1 MIFGIGEIQKGMNES
16 DDRYQTK
23 RLANLRLY
31 NLFKETFP
39 TASITDHQNF
49 INNMAGGDRYLRGQ
63 LPSENA
69 LLAYD
74 RERTRLTRER
84 EEDRKYQEFTR
95 QVKMNQDLDNIISGL
110 AETGIDAPDIEKN
123 IFARFGK
130 DSQIGRMF
138 DKRFVNN
145 LPALT
150 SRITE
155 ARINKSNKIFESV
168 KGLQLDKAGMQAYL
182 ENINIKPESA
192 IGKQVIA
199 ANTAHH
205 QSRQKQELLRNK
217 TMLESLPNVVQ
228 AAMSGD
234 QKAVVTALKTN
245 ASVYNL
251 SPTDEQ
257 LNNMAAN
264 AIATAKQQ
272 TGTRQAEALRL
283 LQPTVKTIQQQLALG
298 TITVNEAEAQIK
310 QQLVGNY
317 PQSERENI
325 AKLALQQAQDQ
336 SEITMETTFRQKQA
350 EAIEQA
356 EAQTK
361 EARDYTTQKVAEK
374 QGTEV
379 ALIIQPGD
387 DGLDDAAPTDE
398 KAPINI
404 ARSTLG
410 AIASS
415 LITQGMTP
423 QDITKAIQFI
433 RQKFRTPFA
442 NITAQDIRGAAQQLN
457 LPTSWNARQTQLQI
471 EKTNKLIDPE
481 PSSKIIDEA
490 TKQYSVHE
498 KGLADLLADAANED
512 KTEMEI
518 NANRDNIVTR
528 IKNNIAELKQ
538 YKNNPRYVF
547 DRDKDFD
554 AKIDGLII
562 QYEQIKGLVSSTV
575 SAATKKRQAE
585 VRALTVNA
593 SGGSANT
600 TPVEFRRAVEAQI
613 KNITE
618 AYLVSPQKQVDV
630 MMQAQREQL
639 HRRPGFERLRNI
651 LERPLS
657 RSMVGAFRAEIRR
670 IIEDKKNLLI
680 KSQQLEAQANARNK
694 IQ

>member
-1 MIFGIGEIQKGMNES
+1 MNES

-95 QVKMNQDLDNIISGL
+95 QVKMNQDLDNVISGL

-130 DSQIGRMF
+130 DSQIGQMF
-138 DKRFVNN
+138 NKRFVNN

-217 TMLESLPNVVQ
+217 TMLEGLPNVVE

-264 AIATAKQQ
+264 AIAIAKQQ
-272 TGTRQAEALRL
+272 TGARQAEALRL

-317 PQSERENI
+317 PTSERENI

-336 SEITMETTFRQKQA
+336 SEITMETDFRQRQSQA
-350 EAIEQA
+350 ITQA

-387 DGLDDAAPTDE
+387 DGLNDASPTDE

-423 QDITKAIQFI
+423 QDITKAIQLI
-433 RQKFRTPFA
+433 RLKDRTPFA
-442 NITAQDIRGAAQQLN
+442 NITAQDIRGAAQELK

-490 TKQYSVHE
+490 TRQYSVHE

-512 KTEMEI
+512 KTEIEI
-518 NANRDNIVTR
+518 NSNRDNIVTR

-585 VRALTVNA
+585 VRALTLNA

-613 KNITE
+613 RNITE

-639 HRRPGFERLRNI
+639 HKRPGFERLRNI

>member
-1 MIFGIGEIQKGMNES
+1 MIFGIGEIQQGMNES

-272 TGTRQAEALRL
+272 TGARQAEALRL
-283 LQPTVKTIQQQLALG
+283 LQPTVSTIQQQLALG

-317 PQSERENI
+317 PTSERDNI

-350 EAIEQA
+350 DAIEQA

-442 NITAQDIRGAAQQLN
+442 NITAQDIRGAAGKLN

-575 SAATKKRQAE
+575 SAAAKKRQAE
-585 VRALTVNA
+585 VRQLNINA

-680 KSQQLEAQANARNK
+680 KSQQLEAQARARNK

>member
-1 MIFGIGEIQKGMNES
+1 MIFGIGQIQQGMNES

-95 QVKMNQDLDNIISGL
+95 QVKMNQDLDNVISGL

-130 DSQIGRMF
+130 DSQIGQMF
-138 DKRFVNN
+138 NKRFVNN

-217 TMLESLPNVVQ
+217 TMLEGLPNVVE

-264 AIATAKQQ
+264 AIAIAKQQ
-272 TGTRQAEALRL
+272 TGARQAEALRL

-317 PQSERENI
+317 PTSERENI

-336 SEITMETTFRQKQA
+336 SEITMETDFRQRQSQA
-350 EAIEQA
+350 ITQA

-387 DGLDDAAPTDE
+387 DGLNDASPTDE

-423 QDITKAIQFI
+423 QDITKAIQLI
-433 RQKFRTPFA
+433 RLKDRTPFA
-442 NITAQDIRGAAQQLN
+442 NITAQDIRGAAQELK

-490 TKQYSVHE
+490 TRQYSVHE

-512 KTEMEI
+512 KTEIEI
-518 NANRDNIVTR
+518 NSNRDNIVTR

-613 KNITE
+613 RNITE

-639 HRRPGFERLRNI
+639 HKRPGFERLRNI

>member
-1 MIFGIGEIQKGMNES
+1 MIFGIGQIQQGMNES

-95 QVKMNQDLDNIISGL
+95 QVKMNQDLDNVISGL

-130 DSQIGRMF
+130 DSQIGQMF
-138 DKRFVNN
+138 NKRFVNN

-217 TMLESLPNVVQ
+217 TMLEGLPNVVE

-264 AIATAKQQ
+264 AIAIAKQQ
-272 TGTRQAEALRL
+272 TGARQAEALRL

-317 PQSERENI
+317 PTSERENI

-336 SEITMETTFRQKQA
+336 SEITMETDFRQRQSQA
-350 EAIEQA
+350 ITQA

-387 DGLDDAAPTDE
+387 DGLNDASPTDE

-423 QDITKAIQFI
+423 QDITKAIQLI
-433 RQKFRTPFA
+433 RLKDRTPFA
-442 NITAQDIRGAAQQLN
+442 NITAQDIRGAAQELK

-490 TKQYSVHE
+490 TRQYSVHE

-512 KTEMEI
+512 KTEIEI

-613 KNITE
+613 RNNTE
-618 AYLVSPQKQVDV
+618 EYLVSPQKQVDV

-639 HRRPGFERLRNI
+639 HKRPGFERLRNI

>member
-1 MIFGIGEIQKGMNES
+1 MIFGIGQIQQGMNES

-95 QVKMNQDLDNIISGL
+95 QVKMNQDLDNVISGL

-130 DSQIGRMF
+130 DSQIGQMF
-138 DKRFVNN
+138 NKRFVNN

-217 TMLESLPNVVQ
+217 TMLEGLPNVVE

-264 AIATAKQQ
+264 AIAIAKQQ
-272 TGTRQAEALRL
+272 TGARQAEALRL

-317 PQSERENI
+317 PTSERENI

-336 SEITMETTFRQKQA
+336 SEITMETDFRQRQSQA
-350 EAIEQA
+350 ITQA

-387 DGLDDAAPTDE
+387 DGLNDASPTDE

-423 QDITKAIQFI
+423 QDITKAIQLI
-433 RQKFRTPFA
+433 RLKDRTPFA
-442 NITAQDIRGAAQQLN
+442 NITAQDIRGAAQELK

-490 TKQYSVHE
+490 TRQYSVHE

-512 KTEMEI
+512 KTEIEI

-585 VRALTVNA
+585 VRALTLNA

-613 KNITE
+613 RNITE
-618 AYLVSPQKQVDV
+618 EYLVSPQKQVDV

-639 HRRPGFERLRNI
+639 HKRPGFERLRNI

>member
-1 MIFGIGEIQKGMNES
+1 MIFGIGQIQQGMNES

-95 QVKMNQDLDNIISGL
+95 QVKMNQDLDNVISGL

-130 DSQIGRMF
+130 DSQIGQMF
-138 DKRFVNN
+138 NKRFVNN

-217 TMLESLPNVVQ
+217 TMLEGLPNVVE

-264 AIATAKQQ
+264 AIAIAKQQ
-272 TGTRQAEALRL
+272 TGARQAEALRL

-317 PQSERENI
+317 PTSERENI

-336 SEITMETTFRQKQA
+336 SEITMETDFRQRQSQA
-350 EAIEQA
+350 ITQA

-387 DGLDDAAPTDE
+387 DGLNDASPTDE

-423 QDITKAIQFI
+423 QDITKAIQLI
-433 RQKFRTPFA
+433 RLKDRTPFA
-442 NITAQDIRGAAQQLN
+442 NITAQDIRGAAQELK

-490 TKQYSVHE
+490 TRQYSVHE

-512 KTEMEI
+512 KTEIEI
-518 NANRDNIVTR
+518 NSNRDNIVTR

-585 VRALTVNA
+585 VRALTLNA

-613 KNITE
+613 RNITE

-639 HRRPGFERLRNI
+639 HKRPGFERLRNI

>member
-1 MIFGIGEIQKGMNES
+1 MIFGIGEIQQGMNES

-272 TGTRQAEALRL
+272 TGARQAEALRL
-283 LQPTVKTIQQQLALG
+283 LQPTVSTIQQQLALG

-442 NITAQDIRGAAQQLN
+442 NITAQDIRGAAQKLN

-639 HRRPGFERLRNI
+639 HKRPGFERLRNI

>member
-1 MIFGIGEIQKGMNES
+1 MNES

-95 QVKMNQDLDNIISGL
+95 QVKMNQDLDNVISGL

-130 DSQIGRMF
+130 DSQIGQMF
-138 DKRFVNN
+138 NKRFVNN

-217 TMLESLPNVVQ
+217 TMLEGLPNVVE

-264 AIATAKQQ
+264 AIAIAKQQ
-272 TGTRQAEALRL
+272 TGARQAEALRL

-317 PQSERENI
+317 PTSERENI

-336 SEITMETTFRQKQA
+336 SEITMETDFRQRQSQA
-350 EAIEQA
+350 ITQA

-387 DGLDDAAPTDE
+387 DGLNDASPTDE

-423 QDITKAIQFI
+423 QDITKAIQLI
-433 RQKFRTPFA
+433 RLKDRTPFA
-442 NITAQDIRGAAQQLN
+442 NITAQDIRGAAQELK

-490 TKQYSVHE
+490 TRQYSVHE

-512 KTEMEI
+512 KTEIEI

-585 VRALTVNA
+585 VRALTLNA

-613 KNITE
+613 RNITE
-618 AYLVSPQKQVDV
+618 EYLVSPQKQVDV

-639 HRRPGFERLRNI
+639 HKRPGFERLRNI

>member
-1 MIFGIGEIQKGMNES
+1 MIFGIGEIQQGMNES

-272 TGTRQAEALRL
+272 TGARQAEALRL
-283 LQPTVKTIQQQLALG
+283 LQPTVSTIQQQLALG

-317 PQSERENI
+317 PTSERDNI

-442 NITAQDIRGAAQQLN
+442 NITAQDIRGAAGKLN

-575 SAATKKRQAE
+575 SAAAKKRQAE
-585 VRALTVNA
+585 VRQLNINA

-639 HRRPGFERLRNI
+639 HKRPGFERLRNI

-680 KSQQLEAQANARNK
+680 KSQQLEAQARARNK

>member
-1 MIFGIGEIQKGMNES
+1 MNES

-95 QVKMNQDLDNIISGL
+95 QVKMNQDLDNVISGL

-130 DSQIGRMF
+130 DSQIGQMF
-138 DKRFVNN
+138 NKRFVNN

-217 TMLESLPNVVQ
+217 TMLEGLPNVVE

-264 AIATAKQQ
+264 AIAIAKQQ
-272 TGTRQAEALRL
+272 TGARQAEALRL

-317 PQSERENI
+317 PTSERENI

-336 SEITMETTFRQKQA
+336 SEITMETDFRQRQSQA
-350 EAIEQA
+350 ITQA

-387 DGLDDAAPTDE
+387 DGLNDASPTDE

-423 QDITKAIQFI
+423 QDITKAIQLI
-433 RQKFRTPFA
+433 RLKDRTPFA
-442 NITAQDIRGAAQQLN
+442 NITAQDIRGAAQELK

-490 TKQYSVHE
+490 TRQYSVHE

-512 KTEMEI
+512 KTEIEI
-518 NANRDNIVTR
+518 NSNRDNIVTR

-585 VRALTVNA
+585 VRALTLNA

-613 KNITE
+613 RNITE
-618 AYLVSPQKQVDV
+618 EYLVSPQKQVDV

-639 HRRPGFERLRNI
+639 HKRPGFERLRNI

>member
-1 MIFGIGEIQKGMNES
+1 MIFGIGEIQQGMNES

-272 TGTRQAEALRL
+272 TGARQAEALRL
-283 LQPTVKTIQQQLALG
+283 LQPTVSTIQQQLALG

-317 PQSERENI
+317 PTSERDNI

-350 EAIEQA
+350 DAIEQA

-442 NITAQDIRGAAQQLN
+442 NITAQDIRGAAGKLN

-575 SAATKKRQAE
+575 SAAAKKRQAE
-585 VRALTVNA
+585 VRQLNINA

-639 HRRPGFERLRNI
+639 HKRPGFERLRNI

-680 KSQQLEAQANARNK
+680 KSQQLEAQARARNK

>member
-63 LPSENA
+63 LPSEDA

-336 SEITMETTFRQKQA
+336 SEITMETDFRQRQSQA
-350 EAIEQA
+350 ITQA
-356 EAQTK
+356 EAQVK
-361 EARDYTTQKVAEK
+361 AERDFITDKVAEK
-374 QGTEV
+374 RGTEV

-387 DGLDDAAPTDE
+387 DGLDDALPTDD

-423 QDITKAIQFI
+423 QDITKAIQLI
-433 RQKFRTPFA
+433 RLKDRTPFM
-442 NITAQDIRGAAQQLN
+442 NITAQDIRGAAQKLK

-490 TKQYSVHE
+490 TRQYSVHE

-512 KTEMEI
+512 KTEAEI
-518 NANRDNIVTR
+518 NANRDNIVTK

-613 KNITE
+613 RNITE

-639 HRRPGFERLRNI
+639 HKRPGFERLRNI

>member
-1 MIFGIGEIQKGMNES
+1 MIFGIGEIQQGMNES

-234 QKAVVTALKTN
+234 QKAVVAALKTN

-272 TGTRQAEALRL
+272 TGARQAEALRL
-283 LQPTVKTIQQQLALG
+283 LQPTVSTIQQQLALG

-387 DGLDDAAPTDE
+387 DGLDDAPPTDE

-423 QDITKAIQFI
+423 QDITRAIQFI
-433 RQKFRTPFA
+433 RLKDRTPFA
-442 NITAQDIRGAAQQLN
+442 NITAQDIRDAAQKLN

-639 HRRPGFERLRNI
+639 HKRPGFERLRNI

>member
-1 MIFGIGEIQKGMNES
+1 MIFGIGEIQQGMNES

-272 TGTRQAEALRL
+272 TGARQAEALRL
-283 LQPTVKTIQQQLALG
+283 LQPTVSTIQQQLALG

-317 PQSERENI
+317 PTSERDNI

-442 NITAQDIRGAAQQLN
+442 NITAQDIRGAAGKLN

-575 SAATKKRQAE
+575 SAAAKKRQAE
-585 VRALTVNA
+585 VRQLNINA

-680 KSQQLEAQANARNK
+680 KSQQLEAQARARNK

>member
-1 MIFGIGEIQKGMNES
+1 M
-16 DDRYQTK
+16 
-23 RLANLRLY
+23 
-31 NLFKETFP
+31 
-39 TASITDHQNF
+39 
-49 INNMAGGDRYLRGQ
+49 
-63 LPSENA
+63 
-69 LLAYD
+69 
-74 RERTRLTRER
+74 
-84 EEDRKYQEFTR
+84 
-95 QVKMNQDLDNIISGL
+95 
-110 AETGIDAPDIEKN
+110 
-123 IFARFGK
+123 
-130 DSQIGRMF
+130 
-138 DKRFVNN
+138 
-145 LPALT
+145 
-150 SRITE
+150 
-155 ARINKSNKIFESV
+155 
-168 KGLQLDKAGMQAYL
+168 
-182 ENINIKPESA
+182 
-192 IGKQVIA
+192 IA

-272 TGTRQAEALRL
+272 TGARQAEALRL
-283 LQPTVKTIQQQLALG
+283 LQPTVSTIQQQLALG

-317 PQSERENI
+317 PTSERDNI

-442 NITAQDIRGAAQQLN
+442 NITAQDIRGAAGKLN

-575 SAATKKRQAE
+575 SAAAKKRQAE
-585 VRALTVNA
+585 VRQLNINA

-600 TPVEFRRAVEAQI
+600 TPVEFRRAVEAKI

-680 KSQQLEAQANARNK
+680 KSQQLEAQARARNK

>member
-1 MIFGIGEIQKGMNES
+1 MIFGIGEIQQGMNES

-272 TGTRQAEALRL
+272 TGARQAEALRL
-283 LQPTVKTIQQQLALG
+283 LQPTVSTIQQQLALG

-336 SEITMETTFRQKQA
+336 SEITMETTFNKQKT

-423 QDITKAIQFI
+423 QDITRAIQFI
-433 RQKFRTPFA
+433 RLKDRTPFA
-442 NITAQDIRGAAQQLN
+442 NITAQDIRDAAQKLN

-471 EKTNKLIDPE
+471 AKTNKLIDPE

-639 HRRPGFERLRNI
+639 HKRPGFERLRNI